1 MKVQQKKAFEN
12 SDKTKIQVDTM
23 YKKYYSQMYYEDKN
37 VQIISLPYI
46 SNNLKFKMIMNF
58 T

>member
-12 SDKTKIQVDTM
+12 SDKTKIQVDRM

>member
-46 SNNLKFKMIMNF
+46 
-58 T
+58 